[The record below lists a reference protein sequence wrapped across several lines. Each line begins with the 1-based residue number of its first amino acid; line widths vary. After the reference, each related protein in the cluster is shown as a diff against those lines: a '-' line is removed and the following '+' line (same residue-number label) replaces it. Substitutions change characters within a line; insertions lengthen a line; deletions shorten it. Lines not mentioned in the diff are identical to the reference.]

1 MADLSDF
8 CRLLMK
14 QMFDYCAFICY
25 NIDKKL
31 IEGDFVKKALSKSR
45 QKILDYLNEAASEEY
60 TPTVREIC
68 EATGLRSTSTVH
80 AHLKVLEEMGYIEK
94 SKGHRSIRLPG
105 KEPVTQVP
113 VIGRVTAGLPVYAF
127 EEITGYI
134 PFLKNRAAGRE
145 LFALNVSGESM
156 RDVGIYDGDI
166 VICEK
171 TSYAENGEIVV
182 ALVGEEATVKS
193 FYKEN
198 GHYRLQPQNPDFEP
212 IIADEVSILGKV
224 ISLYR
229 EY

>member
-1 MADLSDF
+1 M
-8 CRLLMK
+8 
-14 QMFDYCAFICY
+14 
-25 NIDKKL
+25 
-31 IEGDFVKKALSKSR
+31 KKALSKSR
-45 QKILDYLNEAASEEY
+45 QKILDYLNESASEEF

-80 AHLKVLEEMGYIEK
+80 AHLKVLEELGYIERT
-94 SKGHRSIRLPG
+94 KGHRSIKMSG
-105 KEPVTQVP
+105 KEPVAQVP

-127 EEITGYI
+127 EEVTGYV
-134 PFLKNRAAGRE
+134 PFLKSKAAGKE

-156 RDVGIYDGDI
+156 KDIGIYDGDI

-171 TSYAENGEIVV
+171 TPFAENGEIVV

-193 FYKEN
+193 FFKEN
-198 GHYRLQPQNPDFEP
+198 GHYRLQPHNPDFEP
-212 IIADEVSILGKV
+212 IIVDEVSILGKV